1 MECSIPSE
9 RNSNDWILVKPQS
22 KHSLRRSHSV
32 IPPSSPI
39 IAKGDS
45 AASNHYFTLRDATVL
60 NSVRTEPIGTSV
72 ILPDQSSLTSVA
84 SAHLPLSTE
93 FTPAATHT
101 EIFDNLQSS
110 LIFLGQMCDDN
121 CTVILNKEKLFAIK
135 K

>member
-1 MECSIPSE
+1 MQRYLIQLEHNPLE
-9 RNSNDWILVKPQS
+9 RLSFCPISLPWPQC
-22 KHSLRRSHSV
+22 
-32 IPPSSPI
+32 
-39 IAKGDS
+39 
-45 AASNHYFTLRDATVL
+45 
-60 NSVRTEPIGTSV
+60 
-72 ILPDQSSLTSVA
+72 A

-135 K
+135 KW